1 MHVQNLVRYICLN
14 GSQPMQAVQAITAA
28 YNVLSK
34 DEERERYDAIWNT
47 AYFNGVSSH
56 GRNGEA

>member
-1 MHVQNLVRYICLN
+1 
-14 GSQPMQAVQAITAA
+14 MQAVQAITAA